1 MDLKL
6 SNSRVVVFGAANGI
20 GKAVVA
26 AFRSEGAQVF
36 QVDLK
41 PLDEAYSAAVDI
53 SDSEAVK
60 SLVDQVGAD
69 WGGIDHVIC
78 TAAVGSGKFG
88 FPFWNLGAEDWRRV
102 LDVTLIGSVNV
113 ALAVQPWLCAGDSVE
128 KTLLLFT
135 SVAGQ
140 IGSQTDPPYSAAK
153 AGIINFTQCA
163 AKDFASYG
171 VRVNALSPGMV
182 RTHLNESVWAAGQ
195 AKLPLAEQKSYQ
207 EWAEAKIANTAPL
220 KRWQEVEEFAAMA
233 VYLAS
238 PCARNITGQT
248 INIDGGQVMHS

>member
-1 MDLKL
+1 MDLQL
-6 SNSRVVVFGAANGI
+6 TDRRVVVFGAVQGI

-26 AFRSEGAQVF
+26 AFRAEGARVF
-36 QVDLK
+36 QVDLN
-41 PLDEAYSAAVDI
+41 PPEETDYAAVDI
-53 SDSEAVK
+53 SDAAAVK
-60 SLVDQVGAD
+60 ALVDQVGRN

-88 FPFWNLGAEDWRRV
+88 FPFWNLDAEDWRRV
-102 LDVTLIGSVNV
+102 LDITLIGSVNV
-113 ALAVQPWLCAGDSVE
+113 ALAAQPWLCAGDFAE

-163 AKDFASYG
+163 AKDFAPYG

-182 RTHLNESVWAAGQ
+182 KTQLNESVWAAGQ
-195 AKLPLAEQKSYQ
+195 AKLPVSEQQSYP
-207 EWAEAKIANTAPL
+207 EWAGAKIASIAPL

-238 PCARNITGQT
+238 PWARNITGQT